1 MITQQNCDFS
11 GYVTKNDLKC
21 ADGRTIRHNAFAAD
35 DGKEVPLVW
44 MHQHDSPFNVLGK
57 VRLENRKDGVFG
69 YGSFN
74 GTEEGQNAKHLV
86 QHGDVLGLSIYANQ
100 LKQSGGD
107 VLHGVIREVSLVMAG
122 ANPEAKINYVSLA
135 HSEDGTDLDAVITLN
150 FDEGLFHAAEDG
162 AEKEEPEMD
171 ENKPSEKTVQDV
183 INEMTEE
190 QKNVMYFMVG
200 KALEDAGVDDEDE
213 DEEDTDVK
221 HNVFEG
227 DTPSNSLSHA
237 DYQAIFADAKRC
249 GSLKEAVENHMESGV
264 LAHAVYNHDAD
275 GNTTTEQTY
284 GVADINYLFPDY
296 RTMGNT
302 PEFLKRDTGWVGRVM
317 NGVHH
322 TPFSRIKSIF
332 ADITMDEARAKGY
345 VKGARKTEEV
355 FALLKRTTDPQTIY
369 KKQKLDRD
377 DIIDITDFDVVAW
390 IKGEMRMMLDEEIA
404 RAILIGDGRS
414 LSSPDKIQEAHV
426 RPIITDD
433 DNALFAI
440 PVTVEPQASDALT
453 AKATI
458 TAVLKNQRKYE
469 GSGNT
474 VFFAPPSVI
483 DDMLLLEDTLE
494 HRLYNDEQALAR
506 ALRVS
511 SIVSV
516 PVMENVTDDERGE
529 LAGIIVDLRDYNVG
543 ADRGGAVNMFDDFD
557 IDYNQQKYLI
567 ETRISGALTKPHSAL
582 VVWKKASESTNP

>member
-1 MITQQNCDFS
+1 MLTQKNCDFS

-100 LKQSGGD
+100 LKQNGGD

-135 HSEDGTDLDAVITLN
+135 HSEDGEDLDAIISLN
-150 FDEGLFHAAEDG
+150 FEEGLFHAAEEDDD
-162 AEKEEPEMD
+162 KEESEMA
-171 ENKPSEKTVQDV
+171 NKPDDKTIQDV

-190 QKNVMYFMVG
+190 QKQVMYFMVG
-200 KALEDAGVDDEDE
+200 KALEDAGAGDDDDDE
-213 DEEDTDVK
+213 EEPDVK

-227 DTPSNSLSHA
+227 DNAQNSLSHA
-237 DYQAIFADAKRC
+237 DYQAIFSDAKRC

-264 LAHAVYNHDAD
+264 LAHAVYNED
-275 GNTTTEQTY
+275 GTEQTY
-284 GVADINYLFPDY
+284 GVANINWLFPDMK
-296 RTMGNT
+296 TLNNT
-302 PEFLKRDTGWVGRVM
+302 PEFIKRDTGWVSRVM

-345 VKGARKTEEV
+345 VKKGRKTEEV
-355 FALLKRTTDPQTIY
+355 FGLLKRYTDPQTIY

-414 LSSPDKIQEAHV
+414 TSSPDKIYEAHV
-426 RPIITDD
+426 RPVITDD
-433 DNALFAI
+433 EEELFAI
-440 PVTVEPQASDALT
+440 PVTVAPQASDALT

-458 TAVLKNQRKYE
+458 TAVLKSQRKYE

-483 DDMLLLEDTLE
+483 DDMLLLEDTME
-494 HRLYNDEQALAR
+494 HRLYTDEQALAR

-516 PVMENVTDDERGE
+516 PVMANVTDEDRGT
-529 LAGIIVDLRDYNVG
+529 LLGVIVDLKDYNVG

-567 ETRISGALTKPHSAL
+567 ETRISGALIKPHSAL
-582 VVWKKASESTNP
+582 VVWLKESENP